1 MSKARSPSVEQ
12 LTFIFVQA
20 GLASAPV
27 RVRHYPNSVCGNILQ
42 RAEESRSRLF
52 MSALRTS
59 SRLGKGSRAR
69 ARL

>member
-42 RAEESRSRLF
+42 RAEEFTKSPVYVCFENVFTVR
-52 MSALRTS
+52 
-59 SRLGKGSRAR
+59 
-69 ARL
+69 